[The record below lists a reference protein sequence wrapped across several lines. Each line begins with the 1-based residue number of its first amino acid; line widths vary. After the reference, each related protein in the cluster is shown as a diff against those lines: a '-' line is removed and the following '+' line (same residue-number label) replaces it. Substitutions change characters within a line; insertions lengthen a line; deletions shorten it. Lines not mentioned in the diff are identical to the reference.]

1 MRVVKSPENPVF
13 IVHMTLKLGQYFLL
27 IKAKAQTDV
36 KDIMEHWQETKKN
49 DTLLCRRKDTGWWPW
64 EALLDLVISFGTE
77 HKNPNKGFFL

>member
-36 KDIMEHWQETKKN
+36 KDIMVYWQETKKN
-49 DTLLCRRKDTGWWPW
+49 DTLLWGRKDTGQWPW
-64 EALLDLVISFGTE
+64 EALLDLVLSVGLE
-77 HKNPNKGFFL
+77 ERLYNAVVM